1 MRHILDATSN
11 SQLTMQ
17 IENDGSGV
25 IVQSTDV
32 SGALARNER
41 MRSAGLTKTQDGD
54 HYAASIPLDLL
65 NSWGMEKYGVSWD
78 VISRDDKKL
87 DEFLAECT
95 ACRIYE
101 GRI

>member
-1 MRHILDATSN
+1 MHTILEATAN
-11 SQLTMQ
+11 SRLTMH
-17 IENDGSGV
+17 EHGDGGGI

-41 MRSAGLTKTQDGD
+41 MRSAGLTKTKDGD

-65 NSWGMEKYGVSWD
+65 NSWGMEKYGVGWD
-78 VISRDDKKL
+78 VISRDDAKL
-87 DEFLAECT
+87 NEFLAECT